1 MCVKCVTTG
10 TTACRNSGLISI
22 DCRVLLF
29 IILFVWLRSTLNIGK
44 GKPQYG
50 HHTREFAELCNTQNK
65 QLRLVYYSLSEP
77 LDTTHFVQRMNLQRT
92 SVSILQPYTPLAVY
106 GIHVHIPL
114 AVYGVHVHA
123 PLAVYGVQVHTPLA
137 MYGVHV
143 HTPLA
148 MYGVQVHT
156 PLAVYGVQVHT
167 PLAVYGVHV
176 HTPLAVYG
184 VHVHTPLPVC
194 GVQVHTPLAVCGV
207 QVHTLLPVCGV
218 HVHTQDSRS
227 PDTCRLENIL

>member
-50 HHTREFAELCNTQNK
+50 HHTREFAELCNTHKINQNK

-77 LDTTHFVQRMNLQRT
+77 LDTAHFVQRMNPQRT
-92 SVSILQPYTPLAVY
+92 SVAILKPYTPLAV
-106 GIHVHIPL
+106 
-114 AVYGVHVHA
+114 
-123 PLAVYGVQVHTPLA
+123 
-137 MYGVHV
+137 
-143 HTPLA
+143 
-148 MYGVQVHT
+148 YGVQVHT

-167 PLAVYGVHV
+167 PLAVYGDMCIHHWQCMEYMCIHHWQCMETCAYTTGSVWRHV
-176 HTPLAVYG
+176 YTPLAVYG
-184 VHVHTPLPVC
+184 DMCIHHWQCMEYMCIHHWQCMEYRCMHRSHVLQTHAGLRISCEKRVISK
-194 GVQVHTPLAVCGV
+194 G
-207 QVHTLLPVCGV
+207 
-218 HVHTQDSRS
+218 S
-227 PDTCRLENIL
+227 